1 MAKKVRFDYAYIDG
15 VHRYSFPDAPLP
27 HVFIEIETAGRNHLG
42 QLWGVV
48 TPHFED
54 TTGAPSQINLLDLHK
69 RVDFAKVAATLDGQI
84 PWHPLIETIVP
95 DLLKKV
101 KANANASTDEGGLDN
116 PWDHVKSVP
125 AWLDEP
131 EPEFKG
137 LAKDLVAPGCITVMA
152 APRGLG
158 KTHVADALCV
168 ALTTSGVFRGERVES
183 VRVLLLDRDNPES
196 IVKARLRA
204 WGAKHSVAFEAL
216 SRENAPPL
224 TDARAWAL
232 FPVEKYDV
240 IVIDSLNAFLEGVT
254 EKEGKQLTEAL
265 AILVDIARRGTAILV
280 LHNCVKDGTSFKGRQ
295 DLVDRVDI
303 LYEVRDATG
312 YVPKD
317 LDVWWERLPESS
329 EAAWADRAKRRQGST
344 AFRLAFVPSKFR
356 IGVQP
361 DPFCLEVSLPGGGE
375 WTLTDV
381 TESMLSD
388 GAKAEA
394 AARQAAEAKRE
405 QAADALVAY
414 ARQASASEFLKKGQ
428 AEDFLCERH
437 DLTRKEA
444 RTLLDTYNGRLWDL
458 YQQESTQGKP
468 WFVIP
473 KPR

>member
-1 MAKKVRFDYAYIDG
+1 MGKKIRFAYSFVDG
-15 VHRYSFPDAPLP
+15 AHRYDFPDAPIP
-27 HVFIEIETAGRNHLG
+27 DVVIAIETPGRNHLG
-42 QLWGVV
+42 QLWGTV
-48 TPHFED
+48 TARFGD
-54 TTGAPSQINLLDLHK
+54 TIAATSQFNLLDQQR
-69 RVDFAKVAATLDGQI
+69 RVDFARVAATFDGVV
-84 PWHPLIETIVP
+84 PWHAFLLALVP
-95 DLLKKV
+95 DLLDKL
-101 KANANASTDEGGLDN
+101 KAGGTGATIEAGLDN

-125 AWLDEP
+125 EWLDEP

-168 ALTTSGVFRGERVES
+168 ALTTSGVFRGERLQS

-196 IVKARLRA
+196 IVKARLRS
-204 WGAKHSVAFEAL
+204 WGARHSVAFKAL
-216 SRENAPPL
+216 AREKAPPL
-224 TDARAWAL
+224 TDTRAWEL
-232 FPVEKYDV
+232 FPVEQYDV
-240 IVIDSLNAFLEGVT
+240 IVIDSLNSFLEGVT

-265 AILVDIARRGTAILV
+265 AILVDIARRGPAILV

-317 LDVWWERLPESS
+317 LDAWWEHLPEAS

-344 AFRLAFVPSKFR
+344 AFRLACVPSKFR

-381 TESMLSD
+381 TSEMLRD
-388 GAKAEA
+388 GARAEE

-405 QAADALVAY
+405 QAANTLVQY
-414 ARQASASEFLKKGQ
+414 TRQNSSHNFLTKGE

-444 RTLLDTYNGRLWDL
+444 RALLDQKNGSLWDL
-458 YQQESTQGKP
+458 HQETSAPGKP
-468 WFVIP
+468 WHLIP
-473 KPR
+473 RSR

>member
-1 MAKKVRFDYAYIDG
+1 
-15 VHRYSFPDAPLP
+15 
-27 HVFIEIETAGRNHLG
+27 
-42 QLWGVV
+42 
-48 TPHFED
+48 
-54 TTGAPSQINLLDLHK
+54 
-69 RVDFAKVAATLDGQI
+69 
-84 PWHPLIETIVP
+84 
-95 DLLKKV
+95 
-101 KANANASTDEGGLDN
+101 
-116 PWDHVKSVP
+116 
-125 AWLDEP
+125 
-131 EPEFKG
+131 
-137 LAKDLVAPGCITVMA
+137 
-152 APRGLG
+152 
-158 KTHVADALCV
+158 
-168 ALTTSGVFRGERVES
+168 
-183 VRVLLLDRDNPES
+183 
-196 IVKARLRA
+196 LRA

-216 SRENAPPL
+216 SREKAPPL

-312 YVPKD
+312 YVPQD
-317 LDVWWERLPESS
+317 LEAWWERLPESS

-381 TESMLSD
+381 TSAMLRD
-388 GAKAEA
+388 GAHAEET
-394 AARQAAEAKRE
+394 ARQAALAKRE
-405 QAADALVAY
+405 RAAEALLEH
-414 ARQASASEFLKKGQ
+414 ARKHATDDYLTKGE
-428 AEDFLCERH
+428 AENFLCEMQ

-444 RTLLDTYNGRLWDL
+444 RALLDEEKGGRWDFI
-458 YQQESTQGKP
+458 QRTSAPGKP
-468 WFVIP
+468 WLLIP
-473 KPR
+473 RSR